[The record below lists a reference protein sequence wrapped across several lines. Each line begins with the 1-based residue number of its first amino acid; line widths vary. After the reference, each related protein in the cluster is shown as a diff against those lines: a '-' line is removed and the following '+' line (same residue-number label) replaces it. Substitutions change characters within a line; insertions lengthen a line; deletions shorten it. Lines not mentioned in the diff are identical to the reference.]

1 MIWHAYQLTTLSFA
15 KTYQHGFGHSSVF
28 MPQNFIKDLQQQWTV
43 SGMKK
48 NFKGVKS
55 ARVAFCWSENG
66 VHRVQCSA
74 MLICLMATGGTQAAP
89 YIENGKGGDPA
100 SWRSSEFNADW
111 GLGAIHADHAYA
123 AGYTGKGIRLG
134 IFDQP
139 VYARHP
145 EFVGQDKVIN
155 LVTEGIREYTDPYI
169 PVKKGDAFHYD
180 GTPGVVSDGT
190 LGSHGTHVG
199 GIAAGSRDGGAM
211 HGVAFN
217 AQIISAENGD
227 PGPEDGIILG
237 NDGAVYQAGWD
248 ALVTSGARIINNSW
262 GIGITEKFYQGGYDP
277 AYPHFTVDD
286 AQKQFDQIKVI
297 LGTKPGGA
305 YQGAID
311 AAHSGVVTIFGT
323 GNNGNLNNPD
333 AIAGLA
339 YFVQDIAP
347 DWLTVAGLQEP
358 TSTDGYSISTFSSRC
373 GYTASFCVSAPG
385 TRVYSSVIEGTSLDN
400 LTTGYA
406 IHSGTSMAAP
416 HVAGSVAVLM
426 ERFPYLNGAQ
436 VADVLKTTAT
446 DMGAPGI
453 DAIYGW
459 GMINLGKAINGPGML
474 VTVGDI
480 PDEFRIPDPTGVVYG
495 PTQFVVDLPG
505 VGAVLDKGKPT
516 ERICSD
522 ALCGLDFWTN
532 DISGHGGLTKQGIG
546 TLVLTGNNT
555 YSGPTL
561 VSQGRLAINGSVT
574 SDVSVQSSGIVGGSG
589 IVGSLTA
596 HSGGTVAPGT
606 PTDSLNV
613 AGNVIF
619 EPGSRYEVE
628 VGLDGQSNRLQS
640 SGLAMIG
647 GGEVAVTLEDSSNL
661 LTESEIRSQLGQQ
674 YSILGAQQGV
684 RGQFDAVV
692 PNYLFLATGL
702 SYQPDRVTLS
712 IGRNGRSFASVAQ
725 TPNERAVA
733 AAADRLA
740 AGNPVYESILNSD
753 TAGKARQAFRQLS
766 GQIHA
771 DIAPALVNDSRY
783 LREALNGRLRQA
795 EGLASPS
802 VIRADE
808 DGAWA
813 QLLGMWDHAT
823 GDVNAA
829 GYQAS
834 TYGVL
839 VGLDAAPAADWRL
852 GVATGYTRTS
862 LYGGYSSKA
871 DSDNYHLAAYGD
883 SQFGALSLRGG
894 AGYTWH
900 RIDTRRLV
908 NYGVQSDRDTARYS
922 ARTGQLFAE
931 VGYSVQGEWLNLEPF
946 VNLAYVNF
954 GNNGISE
961 QGGAAALHGDKQ
973 HTDATVSTLG
983 LRAGTVW
990 QVTPG
995 TTVVMRS
1002 ELGWQ
1007 HQYGGLEQGTGL
1019 RFYGDNAPFVVDSVP
1034 VSREGMVLKVETEVV
1049 ANENTTLSLG
1059 YSGQLSQ
1066 NHQDNSVNA
1075 GFTWRF

>member
-1 MIWHAYQLTTLSFA
+1 
-15 KTYQHGFGHSSVF
+15 
-28 MPQNFIKDLQQQWTV
+28 
-43 SGMKK
+43 
-48 NFKGVKS
+48 
-55 ARVAFCWSENG
+55 
-66 VHRVQCSA
+66 
-74 MLICLMATGGTQAAP
+74 MLICLTAIGGAQASS
-89 YIENGKGGDPA
+89 YIENGKAGDPA
-100 SWRSSEFNADW
+100 SWRSSEFNAEW
-111 GLGAIHADHAYA
+111 GLGAIHADQAYA
-123 AGYTGKGIRLG
+123 AGYTGKGIKLG

-139 VYARHP
+139 VYAKHP
-145 EFVGQDKVIN
+145 EFAGENKVIN

-169 PVKKGDAFHYD
+169 PVKKGDAFRYD
-180 GTPGVVSDGT
+180 GTPSVDSDGT

-248 ALVTSGARIINNSW
+248 ALVASGARIINNSW
-262 GIGITEKFYQGGYDP
+262 GIGITEKFDEGGYDP
-277 AYPHFTVDD
+277 AYPHFTVND
-286 AQKQFDQIKVI
+286 AQKQFDQIKQI

-311 AAHSGVVTIFGT
+311 AARSGVVTIFAA
-323 GNNGNLNNPD
+323 GNDGNLNNPD
-333 AIAGLA
+333 AMAGLA
-339 YFVQDIAP
+339 YFVPDIAP
-347 DWLTVAGLQEP
+347 NWLSVASLQDP
-358 TSTDGYSISTFSSRC
+358 TNTGDYSISTFSSRC
-373 GYTASFCVSAPG
+373 GYTASLCVSAPG
-385 TRVYSSVIEGTSLDN
+385 TRVYSSVIEGTSVEN

-406 IHSGTSMAAP
+406 KYSGTSMAAP

-436 VADVLKTTAT
+436 VAEVLKTTAT

-453 DAIYGW
+453 DALYGW

-474 VTVGDI
+474 VTAEDI
-480 PDEFRIPDPTGVVYG
+480 PEEFRIPDPTGVAYG

-516 ERICSD
+516 ERVCSD
-522 ALCGLDFWTN
+522 VLCGLDFWSN

-561 VSQGRLAINGSVT
+561 VNQGRLAINGSVT
-574 SDVSVQSSGIVGGSG
+574 SAVSVQSGGIVGGSG
-589 IVGSLTA
+589 TVGSLTA
-596 HSGGTVAPGT
+596 RRGGTVAPGNSIGT
-606 PTDSLNV
+606 LNV
-613 AGNVIF
+613 AGDVSF
-619 EPGSRYEVE
+619 EPGSRYAVE
-628 VGLDGQSNRLQS
+628 VGPNGQSDRIQS
-640 SGLAMIG
+640 GGAATIG

-661 LTESEIRSQLGQQ
+661 LTQSEVRSLLGQQ
-674 YSILGAQQGV
+674 YTILSAQQGV
-684 RGQFDAVV
+684 SGQFDAVA
-692 PNYLFLATGL
+692 PNYLFLGTGL
-702 SYQPDRVTLS
+702 SYQPTGVTLS
-712 IGRNGRSFASVAQ
+712 VGRNGTSFASVAQ

-733 AAADRLA
+733 AAADALA
-740 AGNPVYESILNSD
+740 AGNPVYESLLNSG
-753 TAGKARQAFRQLS
+753 TAGEARQAFRQLS

-771 DIAPALVNDSRY
+771 DIASALVNDSRY

-795 EGLASPS
+795 EGLASS
-802 VIRADE
+802 SAIKADE

-813 QLLGMWDHAT
+813 QLLGAWDHAS
-823 GDVNAA
+823 GDASA
-829 GYQAS
+829 TGYQAS

-839 VGLDAAPAADWRL
+839 VGLDSAAAADWRL

-862 LYGGYSSKA
+862 LHGGYGSKA

-883 SQFGALSLRGG
+883 KQFGALALRGG

-900 RIDTRRLV
+900 RIDTKRSV
-908 NYGVQSDRDTARYS
+908 NYGMQSDRDTAKYS
-922 ARTGQLFAE
+922 ARTEQLFAE
-931 VGYSVQGEWLNLEPF
+931 AGYSVKGEWLNLEPF

-954 GNNGISE
+954 ENNGIAES
-961 QGGAAALHGDKQ
+961 GGAAALRGDKQ

-983 LRAGTVW
+983 LRADTEW
-990 QVTPG
+990 QVSPG
-995 TTVVMRS
+995 TTVALRS

-1007 HQYGGLEQGTGL
+1007 HQYGGLERGTGL
-1019 RFYGDNAPFVVDSVP
+1019 RFNGGNAPFVVDSVP
-1034 VSREGMVLKVETEVV
+1034 VSRDGMVLKAGAEVAV
-1049 ANENTTLSLG
+1049 NENASLSLG
-1059 YSGQLSQ
+1059 YGGLLSQ

>member
-1 MIWHAYQLTTLSFA
+1 
-15 KTYQHGFGHSSVF
+15 
-28 MPQNFIKDLQQQWTV
+28 
-43 SGMKK
+43 
-48 NFKGVKS
+48 
-55 ARVAFCWSENG
+55 
-66 VHRVQCSA
+66 
-74 MLICLMATGGTQAAP
+74 MLICLTAIGGAQAAT
-89 YIENGKGGDPA
+89 YIENGKAGDPA
-100 SWRSSEFNADW
+100 SWRSSEFNAEW
-111 GLGAIHADHAYA
+111 GLGAIHADQAYA
-123 AGYTGKGIRLG
+123 AGYTGKGIKLG

-139 VYARHP
+139 VYAKHP
-145 EFVGQDKVIN
+145 EFAGENKVIN

-169 PVKKGDAFHYD
+169 PVKKGDAFRYD
-180 GTPGVVSDGT
+180 GTPSVDSDGT

-237 NDGAVYQAGWD
+237 NDGAVYQAGWE
-248 ALVTSGARIINNSW
+248 ALVASGARIINNSW
-262 GIGITEKFYQGGYDP
+262 GIGITDKFAKGGKDP

-311 AAHSGVVTIFGT
+311 AARSGVVTIFAA
-323 GNNGNLNNPD
+323 GNDYNLNNPD
-333 AIAGLA
+333 AMAGLA
-339 YFVQDIAP
+339 YFVPDIAP
-347 DWLTVAGLQEP
+347 NWLSVASLQDP
-358 TSTDGYSISTFSSRC
+358 TNTGDYSISTFSSRC
-373 GYTASFCVSAPG
+373 GYTASLCVSAPG
-385 TRVYSSVIEGTSLDN
+385 TRVYSSVIEGTSVEN

-406 IHSGTSMAAP
+406 KYSGTSMAAP

-453 DAIYGW
+453 DALYGW

-474 VTVGDI
+474 VTVEDI
-480 PDEFRIPDPTGVVYG
+480 PAEFRIPDPTGVAYG

-516 ERICSD
+516 ERVCSSD
-522 ALCGLDFWTN
+522 LCGLDFWSN

-555 YSGPTL
+555 YAGPTL
-561 VSQGRLAINGSVT
+561 VNQGRLAVNGSVT
-574 SDVSVQSSGIVGGSG
+574 SAVSVQNGGIVGGSG
-589 IVGSLTA
+589 TVGSLTA
-596 HSGGTVAPGT
+596 RRGGTVAPGNSIGT
-606 PTDSLNV
+606 LNV
-613 AGNVIF
+613 AGNVSF
-619 EPGSRYEVE
+619 EPGSRYAVE
-628 VGLDGQSNRLQS
+628 VGPNGQSDRIQS
-640 SGLAMIG
+640 SGSATIG
-647 GGEVAVTLEDSSNL
+647 GGEVAVTLENSPNL
-661 LTESEIRSQLGQQ
+661 LTQSEVRSLLGQQ
-674 YSILGAQQGV
+674 YNILSAQQGV
-684 RGQFDAVV
+684 SGQFDAVA
-692 PNYLFLATGL
+692 PNYLFLGTGL
-702 SYQPDRVTLS
+702 SYQPTGVTLS
-712 IGRNGRSFASVAQ
+712 VGRNGTSFASVAQ

-733 AAADRLA
+733 AAADALA
-740 AGNPVYESILNSD
+740 AGNPVYESLLGSG
-753 TAGKARQAFRQLS
+753 TAGEARQAFRQLS

-771 DIAPALVNDSRY
+771 DIASALVNDSRY

-795 EGLASPS
+795 EGLASS
-802 VIRADE
+802 SAIKADE
-808 DGAWA
+808 GGAWA
-813 QLLGMWDHAT
+813 QLLGAWDHAS
-823 GDVNAA
+823 GDANAT

-839 VGLDAAPAADWRL
+839 VGLDSAAADDWRL

-862 LYGGYSSKA
+862 LHGGYGSKA

-883 SQFGALSLRGG
+883 KQFGALALRGG

-900 RIDTRRLV
+900 RIDTRRSV
-908 NYGVQSDRDTARYS
+908 NYGMQSDRDTAKYS
-922 ARTGQLFAE
+922 ARTEQLFAE
-931 VGYSVQGEWLNLEPF
+931 AGYSVQGEWLNLEPF

-954 GNNGISE
+954 ENNGIAES
-961 QGGAAALHGDKQ
+961 GGAAALRGDKQ

-983 LRAGTVW
+983 LRADTEW
-990 QVTPG
+990 QVSAG
-995 TTVVMRS
+995 TTVALRS

-1007 HQYGGLEQGTGL
+1007 HQYGGLERGTGL
-1019 RFYGDNAPFVVDSVP
+1019 RFNGGNAPFVVDSVP
-1034 VSREGMVLKVETEVV
+1034 VSRDGMVLKAGAEVAV
-1049 ANENTTLSLG
+1049 NENATLSLG
-1059 YSGQLSQ
+1059 YGGLLSQ
-1066 NHQDNSVNA
+1066 HHQDNSVNA

>member
-1 MIWHAYQLTTLSFA
+1 
-15 KTYQHGFGHSSVF
+15 
-28 MPQNFIKDLQQQWTV
+28 
-43 SGMKK
+43 
-48 NFKGVKS
+48 
-55 ARVAFCWSENG
+55 
-66 VHRVQCSA
+66 
-74 MLICLMATGGTQAAP
+74 MLICLTAIGGAQASS
-89 YIENGKGGDPA
+89 YIENGKAGDPA
-100 SWRSSEFNADW
+100 SWRSSEFNAEW
-111 GLGAIHADHAYA
+111 GLGAIHADQAYA
-123 AGYTGKGIRLG
+123 AGYTGKGIKLG

-139 VYARHP
+139 VYAKHP
-145 EFVGQDKVIN
+145 EFAGENKVIN

-169 PVKKGDAFHYD
+169 PVKKGDAFRYD
-180 GTPGVVSDGT
+180 GTPSVDSDGT

-248 ALVTSGARIINNSW
+248 ALVASGARIINNSW
-262 GIGITEKFYQGGYDP
+262 GIGITEKFDEGGYDP
-277 AYPHFTVDD
+277 AYPHFTVND
-286 AQKQFDQIKVI
+286 AQKQFDQIKQI

-311 AAHSGVVTIFGT
+311 AARSGVVTIFAA
-323 GNNGNLNNPD
+323 GNDGNLNNPD
-333 AIAGLA
+333 AMAGLA
-339 YFVQDIAP
+339 YFVPDIAP
-347 DWLTVAGLQEP
+347 NWLSVASLQDP
-358 TSTDGYSISTFSSRC
+358 TNTGDYSISTFSSRC
-373 GYTASFCVSAPG
+373 GYTASLCVSAPG
-385 TRVYSSVIEGTSLDN
+385 TRVYSSVIEGTSVEN

-406 IHSGTSMAAP
+406 KYSGTSMAAP

-436 VADVLKTTAT
+436 VAEVLKTTAT

-453 DAIYGW
+453 DALYGW

-474 VTVGDI
+474 VTAEDI
-480 PDEFRIPDPTGVVYG
+480 PEEFRIPDPTGVAYG

-516 ERICSD
+516 ERVCSD
-522 ALCGLDFWTN
+522 VLCGLDFWSN

-561 VSQGRLAINGSVT
+561 VNQGRLAINGSVT
-574 SDVSVQSSGIVGGSG
+574 SAVSVQSGGIVGGSG
-589 IVGSLTA
+589 TVGSLTA
-596 HSGGTVAPGT
+596 RRGGTVAPGNSIGT
-606 PTDSLNV
+606 LNV
-613 AGNVIF
+613 AGDVSF
-619 EPGSRYEVE
+619 EPGSRYAVE
-628 VGLDGQSNRLQS
+628 VGPNGQSDRIQS
-640 SGLAMIG
+640 GGAATIG
-647 GGEVAVTLEDSSNL
+647 GGEVAVTLENSSNL
-661 LTESEIRSQLGQQ
+661 LTQSEVRSLLGQQ
-674 YSILGAQQGV
+674 YTILSAQQGV
-684 RGQFDAVV
+684 SGQFDAVA
-692 PNYLFLATGL
+692 PNYLFLGTGL
-702 SYQPDRVTLS
+702 SYQPTGVTLS
-712 IGRNGRSFASVAQ
+712 VGRNGTSFASVAQ

-733 AAADRLA
+733 AAADALA
-740 AGNPVYESILNSD
+740 AGNPVYESLLNSG
-753 TAGKARQAFRQLS
+753 TAGEARQAFRQLS

-771 DIAPALVNDSRY
+771 DIASALVNDSRY

-795 EGLASPS
+795 EGLASS
-802 VIRADE
+802 SAIKADE

-813 QLLGMWDHAT
+813 QLLGAWDHAS
-823 GDVNAA
+823 GDANAT

-839 VGLDAAPAADWRL
+839 VGLDSAAAADWRL

-862 LYGGYSSKA
+862 LHGGYGSKA

-883 SQFGALSLRGG
+883 KQFGALALRGG

-900 RIDTRRLV
+900 RIDTKRSV
-908 NYGVQSDRDTARYS
+908 NYGMQSDRDTAKYS
-922 ARTGQLFAE
+922 ARTEQLFAE
-931 VGYSVQGEWLNLEPF
+931 AGYSVKGEWLNLEPF

-954 GNNGISE
+954 ENNGIAES
-961 QGGAAALHGDKQ
+961 GGAAALRGDKQ

-983 LRAGTVW
+983 LRADTEW
-990 QVTPG
+990 QVSPG
-995 TTVVMRS
+995 TTVALRS

-1007 HQYGGLEQGTGL
+1007 HQYGGLERGTGL
-1019 RFYGDNAPFVVDSVP
+1019 RFNGGNAPFVVDSVP
-1034 VSREGMVLKVETEVV
+1034 VSRDGMVLKAGAEVAV
-1049 ANENTTLSLG
+1049 NENASLSLG
-1059 YSGQLSQ
+1059 YGGLLSQ